1 MTNHSEENPVNFHSQ
16 KDIFGQ
22 DEKLV
27 NPLRENSL
35 KDKALLFSDY
45 QSVKHFC
52 LLCIFS
58 FGVYPFFW
66 FFKHW
71 QYLRDENK
79 RDINPSY
86 RTVFTLFYGYALFTE
101 FETLAIEQ
109 GYKKKL
115 PLFILFVLYLL
126 FTLLISIKGN
136 PLMLCILFSFI
147 FLIPVHRMINFYYIN
162 VQGNLPIRK
171 KLSKG
176 EKQFLLIFWL
186 YIITTIILGLLF

>member
-1 MTNHSEENPVNFHSQ
+1 MTNHSEEDPVNFHSQ

-22 DEKLV
+22 DKKLV

-147 FLIPVHRMINFYYIN
+147 FLIPVHRMINFYYITYN
-162 VQGNLPIRK
+162 EICLLEKSYLKVKNNFY
-171 KLSKG
+171 LSSG
-176 EKQFLLIFWL
+176 FIS
-186 YIITTIILGLLF
+186 